1 MASTVIGGSTRI
13 EGELLGSADLH
24 VRGTVKGR
32 VIVGGNLFVDTT
44 GNVEA
49 TVEADN
55 LEVAGRVTGN
65 MTANKKVEI
74 VAGGRAVGDVRA
86 QRILIADGAVFR
98 GNVDMSAP
106 SDARRR

>member
-13 EGELLGSADLH
+13 EGELLEETDLH
-24 VRGTVKGR
+24 ILGAVKGR
-32 VIVGGNLFVDTT
+32 IVVRGNLFVDAP
-44 GNVEA
+44 GDVEA
-49 TVEADN
+49 TVEAEN

-65 MTANKKVEI
+65 MTAVKKVEI

-86 QRILIADGAVFR
+86 QRILIADGAVFK

-106 SDARRR
+106 SSARRG